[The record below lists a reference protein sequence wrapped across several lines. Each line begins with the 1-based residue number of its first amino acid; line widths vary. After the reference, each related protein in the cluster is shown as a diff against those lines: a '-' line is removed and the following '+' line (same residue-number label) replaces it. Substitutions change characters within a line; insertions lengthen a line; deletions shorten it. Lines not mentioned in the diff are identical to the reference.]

1 MRSRAEGGG
10 VVGVRAGVRVG
21 GEILRVF
28 LGREGGVPDRG
39 QGWTG
44 LRAWEE

>member
-1 MRSRAEGGG
+1 M
-10 VVGVRAGVRVG
+10 VGVRAEGIGVRVG
-21 GEILRVF
+21 GGNPPSF
-28 LGREGGVPDRG
+28 FGPGVPDRG